1 MRQNREHVRKRTN
14 VSLEALWSDPE
25 GSQRGGWWQ
34 RKSESLRWVDCI
46 VLAAALPLYPAGWV
60 ERRKKNCVMMEECG
74 SHIGA
79 GNRWGRAGR
88 WPSWMQGSNFSR
100 GVLLRVMR
108 TLLPDK
114 LITAFGKAQTE
125 PSRVVTHCGGWITLS
140 HRALDFPVFLTK
152 CFYLLLTFETF
163 FFK

>member
-1 MRQNREHVRKRTN
+1 MRFVISGMSVRCKISDVGFSDESHRNGIVWERTDI
-14 VSLEALWSDPE
+14 SLWKLCDRILKEVN
-25 GSQRGGWWQ
+25 GGWWQ
-34 RKSESLRWVDCI
+34 RKSESLRWVSCI

-74 SHIGA
+74 A

-88 WPSWMQGSNFSR
+88 RPSWMLGSNFSR

-114 LITAFGKAQTE
+114 LITTFGKAQTE
-125 PSRVVTHCGGWITLS
+125 PRWVVTHSGGHVTFS
-140 HRALDFPVFLTK
+140 HHSLVVI
-152 CFYLLLTFETF
+152 
-163 FFK
+163 